1 MSIKEIAR
9 RAGVSPSTVSRVLN
23 DPNYRC
29 SRPEIRETIWRLAR
43 ELNYVPN
50 EAARNLKKGVGKRS
64 GKTYYVSIL
73 MTRVDNSRSDPFFNE
88 LLHIIESE
96 IHRHMC
102 VLTKIWYYSLFSDD
116 KRCRSENLDKIIR
129 KIRDETGEK
138 CDGLII
144 IGKCNKEALKRLRQ
158 GYRSVVAV
166 NRDSADYG
174 VDEVVCDGRKVA
186 SMAVEY
192 LIQLGHKR
200 IAYVGKYHNEPRYLG
215 FLDALHRHNIELAP
229 ECVLETKQ
237 TEVEGYEAMESLL
250 KSEDCPTG
258 IYCANDITAIGM
270 LKCLAYHKKRY
281 FMPSIISCDD
291 IEDAQYSRPMLTT
304 VRLPKEEMGRFAL
317 FLLLDHMRG
326 GHKGAVRVELEGK
339 LMVRESCTPASESR
353 WCDYYI

>member
-1 MSIKEIAR
+1 MSIKEIAEG
-9 RAGVSPSTVSRVLN
+9 AGVSPSTVSRVLN

-29 SRPEIRETIWRLAR
+29 SRPEVRENIWRLAR

-50 EAARNLKKGVGKRS
+50 EAARNLKKGIGKRS
-64 GKTYYVSIL
+64 DRTYYVSIL

-102 VLTKIWYYSLFSDD
+102 IVTKVWYLSLFSDD
-116 KRCRSENLDKIIR
+116 KRCRSENLDKVID
-129 KIRDETGEK
+129 KMCEETGEK
-138 CDGLII
+138 REGLII
-144 IGKCNKEALKRLRQ
+144 IGKCNKEALRKLNQR
-158 GYRSVVAV
+158 YKSIVAV
-166 NRDSADYG
+166 NRDSANYG

-186 SMAVEY
+186 AMAVEY
-192 LIQLGHKR
+192 LIELGHRK
-200 IAYVGKYHNEPRYLG
+200 IAYIGKYRNEPRYRG

-229 ECVLETKQ
+229 ECIIETKQ
-237 TEVEGYEAMESLL
+237 TEVEGYEAMEELL

-270 LKCLAYHKKRY
+270 LKCLASHKNRY

-304 VRLPKEEMGRFAL
+304 VQLPKEEMGKFAL
-317 FLLLDHMRG
+317 YLLLDRMRG
-326 GHKGAVRVELEGK
+326 GHRGAVRIELEGK
-339 LMVRESCTPASESR
+339 LMIRESCTPASESS
-353 WCDYYI
+353 W